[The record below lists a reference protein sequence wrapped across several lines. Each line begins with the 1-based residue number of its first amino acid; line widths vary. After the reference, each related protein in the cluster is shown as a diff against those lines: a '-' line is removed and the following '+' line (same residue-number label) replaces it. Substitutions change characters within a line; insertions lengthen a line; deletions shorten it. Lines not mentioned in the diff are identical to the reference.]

1 MTVEA
6 LSGDRGGDLAA
17 QTPVRVSTA
26 SEVREELACSS
37 ERFSGSRFWLLQ
49 SEDVEE
55 NEEDADEEVGQQD
68 GVSSAGI
75 GDKSVKYLCRT
86 PSPVSD
92 ADLVEGSSELSRRQ
106 RKRIVRRDGHR
117 MAAAASLFFSIPE
130 GMNSSPP
137 LPLGKQLRS
146 SGGKAMPVLQ
156 PSVFFDDT
164 TEGWT
169 VVRRQRWS
177 PAPDVRFQDPRSKVN
192 SKNYVVGQVGLRACT
207 NSSARVVGPIWLRK
221 RGSHVAG
228 SDGER
233 GPRIATVGNA
243 GAGHAF
249 RNMLGL
255 TWKKCETRAPV
266 VRRRRVEI
274 KMNGDG
280 GRGVSTQGGVDTIL
294 DEAAMAAAVVA
305 TAMLEAP
312 LFRGD
317 AMLRDLVVEGLGMD
331 LAGDFMHDGSWGN
344 SNAGF
349 HRGSTYNNSSDRFG
363 YGGNQQRWNTGRGGA
378 YANRPRTQGAEGG
391 SRTSFDADLL
401 HQTVQAVVA
410 AVTAATKV
418 TESSAVHASPAPT
431 GVAGTGGAATTVAGS
446 GGAAMVD
453 SQQVG
458 VPVAVP
464 NPNEQQNGTI
474 QGIPE
479 GTQVAAKG
487 KDIEGQG
494 PPKKKKEDK
503 AGCFQCKKPGH
514 YIDDCPTPFCDICE
528 SIHHAT
534 PACHLLNAPKPSA
547 TLHGY
552 ANEALMFFE
561 MPCGAF
567 KAKAENPKLAKVT
580 VDGDVLTIPEIIEQ
594 LKKIVPSEK
603 FN

>member
-331 LAGDFMHDGSWGN
+331 LAGDFMVLVLLVLEEAVTLFMAN
-344 SNAGF
+344 PVV
-349 HRGSTYNNSSDRFG
+349 
-363 YGGNQQRWNTGRGGA
+363 RWATLR
-378 YANRPRTQGAEGG
+378 GAEGG